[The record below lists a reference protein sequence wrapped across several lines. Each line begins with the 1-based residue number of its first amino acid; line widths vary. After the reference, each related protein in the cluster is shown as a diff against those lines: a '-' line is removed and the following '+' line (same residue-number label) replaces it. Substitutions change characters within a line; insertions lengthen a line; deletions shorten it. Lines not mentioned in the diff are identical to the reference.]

1 MNNWSD
7 ETTEWERHEDGEL
20 VQLAQSGVRE
30 AFGELVRRHRS
41 QVYGYAR
48 SITHES
54 CMAEDIV
61 QEALIRAFLHL
72 GKLVDIERFLP
83 WVHRIV
89 RNQAFTKLKSSSA
102 VKERTFSDLVVRYA
116 KE

>member
-7 ETTEWERHEDGEL
+7 ETTEWEQHQDDEM

-41 QVYGYAR
+41 QMYGYAR

-54 CMAEDIV
+54 AWRRGHCTRGADAAASCI
-61 QEALIRAFLHL
+61 L
-72 GKLVDIERFLP
+72 KLVDIERFLP
-83 WVHRIV
+83 RVHRIV
-89 RNQAFTKLKSSSA
+89 
-102 VKERTFSDLVVRYA
+102 D
-116 KE
+116 

>member
-1 MNNWSD
+1 MD
-7 ETTEWERHEDGEL
+7 EL

-41 QVYGYAR
+41 QMYGYAR

-72 GKLVDIERFLP
+72 RKLWILNVSCRGCTGLYG
-83 WVHRIV
+83 
-89 RNQAFTKLKSSSA
+89 TKPSPS
-102 VKERTFSDLVVRYA
+102 
-116 KE
+116 